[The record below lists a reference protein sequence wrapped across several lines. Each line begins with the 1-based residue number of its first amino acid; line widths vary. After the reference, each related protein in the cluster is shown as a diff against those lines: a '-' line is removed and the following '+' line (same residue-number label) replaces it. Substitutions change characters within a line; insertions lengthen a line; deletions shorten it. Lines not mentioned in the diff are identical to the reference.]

1 MIVPSAGSGR
11 HLRNSSFGLEAMRA
25 AAAARLLKQ
34 SLATESR
41 CHWSISMVREPTK
54 TLRGALAFF
63 RGASC
68 SIKTRDPLKQDRMID
83 FAIAR
88 RIVNAA
94 NKNKR
99 FSFERRRLWRMNSP
113 RAARVRKECFCSSF
127 RRRTHLRGPRNGG
140 SASIAGVL
148 LLH

>member
-1 MIVPSAGSGR
+1 
-11 HLRNSSFGLEAMRA
+11 
-25 AAAARLLKQ
+25 
-34 SLATESR
+34 
-41 CHWSISMVREPTK
+41 MVEEPTK

-68 SIKTRDPLKQDRMID
+68 SIKSRDPIKQDRMID

-99 FSFERRRLWRMNSP
+99 VLFERRCFGRMKSL
-113 RAARVRKECFCSSF
+113 RAGRARKECFSSS
-127 RRRTHLRGPRNGG
+127 LPLSGP
-140 SASIAGVL
+140 L
-148 LLH
+148 